1 MEKTLASLLAILLC
15 LSLTAPALAAEQGYK
30 VLYQSELNFRPWSS
44 YGDFVAGYSSD
55 SESCRILRWTGSS
68 VEETPTSYRY
78 AQLESERYAIVN
90 YSQVIDLRTGETVV
104 PQDSYDSISVNGL
117 YAMGRKDRDEGREL
131 YLLDLANGGEPVRL
145 PDGAQSFGDGRILIQ
160 EDVNHNYYTDMKGNR
175 VMTLK
180 EGVRPHSY
188 TNGYTAVMV
197 VQDLYL
203 AGYAIMGMDGMYTAT
218 FSHPRFVLGDHY
230 PTVYYLDAPDSY
242 VSHEGLICIGE
253 RTENE
258 STCERYGYAD
268 IQGKIVI
275 PCEYTRESHAFRNG
289 YAVVIKGVGQ
299 ERQCGL
305 IDITGRTII
314 PMGAYQALSDV
325 SSSGILWAQ
334 DHNGRLCVLEVPV
347 TGLIDAPYAA
357 YYGEAVRWG
366 MDTGILEDSIYRG
379 GVYGPLFKPNE
390 ESYILAALGCI
401 WNAKGKPAPAVTPEL
416 VEDDGDGIND
426 LRLMIQWSKEQGL
439 TWGDGSDDLMDGV
452 KPITRGQ
459 MMFYLWK
466 LAGSPAAGTVSFTDV
481 PAGSEYAQA
490 VAWAVERGITSGT
503 GNGAFSPEQHCTRGQ
518 VITFVYR
525 AMSGK

>member
-15 LSLTAPALAAEQGYK
+15 VSLTAPALAAEQGYK

-253 RTENE
+253 RTEDE

-305 IDITGRTII
+305 IGITGRTII

-466 LAGSPAAGTVSFTDV
+466 LAGSPAAGAVSFTDV
-481 PAGSEYAQA
+481 PAGADYADA
-490 VAWAVERGITSGT
+490 VAWADSSGLLENT
-503 GNGAFSPEQHCTRGQ
+503 GAAFHPGSQSPRANIVTYL
-518 VITFVYR
+518 YR
-525 AMSGK
+525 NLAE

>member
-15 LSLTAPALAAEQGYK
+15 VSLTAPALAAEQGYK

-242 VSHEGLICIGE
+242 VSHEIG
-253 RTENE
+253 
-258 STCERYGYAD
+258 
-268 IQGKIVI
+268 
-275 PCEYTRESHAFRNG
+275 
-289 YAVVIKGVGQ
+289 
-299 ERQCGL
+299 
-305 IDITGRTII
+305 
-314 PMGAYQALSDV
+314 
-325 SSSGILWAQ
+325 
-334 DHNGRLCVLEVPV
+334 
-347 TGLIDAPYAA
+347 
-357 YYGEAVRWG
+357 
-366 MDTGILEDSIYRG
+366 
-379 GVYGPLFKPNE
+379 
-390 ESYILAALGCI
+390 
-401 WNAKGKPAPAVTPEL
+401 
-416 VEDDGDGIND
+416 
-426 LRLMIQWSKEQGL
+426 
-439 TWGDGSDDLMDGV
+439 
-452 KPITRGQ
+452 
-459 MMFYLWK
+459 
-466 LAGSPAAGTVSFTDV
+466 
-481 PAGSEYAQA
+481 
-490 VAWAVERGITSGT
+490 
-503 GNGAFSPEQHCTRGQ
+503 
-518 VITFVYR
+518 R
-525 AMSGK
+525 AHV

>member
-15 LSLTAPALAAEQGYK
+15 VSLTAPALAAEQGYK

-253 RTENE
+253 RTEDE

-305 IDITGRTII
+305 IGITGRTII